1 MGADEIRIRA
11 RLTVVPY
18 LSAENTRREPLGQR
32 LPPGKEVNRRGTA
45 EAVP

>member
-18 LSAENTRREPLGQR
+18 LSEENKQLEPLGQR
-32 LPPGKEVNRRGTA
+32 LQLGKEVNRRGTA